1 MAAVREA
8 PFAVESDLL
17 TEIAENRGLQPE
29 GLVERLSQFQ
39 QHWRASD
46 FLEKEGTP
54 WGASPVVWY
63 LTVPTDKWEEHAR
76 ATDTE
81 AYEWLAVHDVYQ
93 AVYEKWSTE
102 RSDAH
107 DLMAADTAIIYAPEE
122 PPIGTSLSVPDP
134 TSTNAVG
141 TGEMPSLNVGG
152 LRDTTGGKVD
162 LSEFDTAPADVEWEM
177 VFGLSSMGYRT
188 HARGRVEIVGPVG
201 TVSVERECYAHP
213 GTEATESETP
223 PGSLRFES
231 VREHVERDT
240 SLPAEPITVE
250 FSGDVPSPDSLATAQ
265 ELVNAHLDQFGDDY
279 EVLVES
285 VPVCQVCG
293 EVPDPEAGMYVA
305 EIPAFGGGLCWECH
319 GKAVGEEENVRL
331 TRRQAEADFLRQF
344 DLSYG
349 DIGDLMG
356 IHAASVETHLR
367 RAAKRHRE
375 AMATYPVVSGILAI
389 SSEFGGRGSQN
400 SG

>member
-1 MAAVREA
+1 MAVVSEA

-39 QHWRASD
+39 QHWRANK
-46 FLEKEGTP
+46 FLDEEGTP
-54 WGASPVVWY
+54 WGASPMVWY

-93 AVYEKWSTE
+93 AVYEEWSTS

-107 DLMAADTAIIYAPEE
+107 DLMAADTAIIYAREE
-122 PPIGTSLSVPDP
+122 PPTATTLSVPDP

-141 TGEMPSLNVGG
+141 TGDIPALNVGG
-152 LRDTTGGKVD
+152 LRDGGRGRVD
-162 LSEFDTAPADVEWEM
+162 SSELDSATADVEWEM
-177 VFGLSSMGYRT
+177 FFGLSSMGYRT
-188 HARGRVEIVGPVG
+188 HARGQVEISGPVG

-223 PGSLRFES
+223 PGSMRFEV
-231 VREHVERDT
+231 VREHVEHDA
-240 SLPAEPITVE
+240 SLPAEPVTVE
-250 FSGDVPSPDSLATAQ
+250 FSGDVPTPDSLAIA
-265 ELVNAHLDQFGDDY
+265 EEVVNAHLDRFSEDY

-293 EVPDPEAGMYVA
+293 EVPDPDAGMYVA
-305 EIPAFGGGLCWECH
+305 EFPAFGGGLCWECH
-319 GKAVGEEENVRL
+319 GKAVEEEEYVRL
-331 TRRQAEADFLRQF
+331 TRRQAEADFLRQYG
-344 DLSYG
+344 LSYG

-356 IHAASVETHLR
+356 IRAASVETHLR

-375 AMATYPVVSGILAI
+375 AMATYPVVSGIEAI
-389 SSEFGGRGSQN
+389 RSEADENQSQN
-400 SG
+400 TD